1 MRGAKE
7 QLENLR
13 AAIAPICQAHGLELV
28 DVRFTS
34 EHGMALQVLIER
46 PGQPIGHSGVS
57 LGDCQAVSRDLS
69 AALDVEE
76 GASSHPSTSR
86 ATLQGMAL
94 PAGGYRLEV
103 SSPGVDR
110 PLVSVRDFERF
121 AGNEVMLRTSRP
133 IAGRRRISGVL
144 RGIEGELVKLSVGEE
159 ELAVPLNEIARANLV
174 YQF

>member
-1 MRGAKE
+1 MRGVKE

-13 AAIAPICQAHGLELV
+13 EAIAPICQAHGLELV

-57 LGDCQAVSRDLS
+57 LGDCQAVSRALS

-76 GASSHPSTSR
+76 GAASPASANR
-86 ATLQGMAL
+86 AL
-94 PAGGYRLEV
+94 PSGAYRLEV
-103 SSPGVDR
+103 SSPGVER
-110 PLVSVRDFERF
+110 PLVSARDFERF
-121 AGNEVMLRTSRP
+121 AGNEVILRTSRP
-133 IAGRRRISGVL
+133 IAGRRRLSGML
-144 RGIEGELVKLSVGEE
+144 RGIEGEIVKLSVGEE
-159 ELAVPLNEIARANLV
+159 ELAVPLKEIARANLV

>member
-13 AAIAPICQAHGLELV
+13 NAIAPICQAHDLELV

-46 PGQPIGHSGVS
+46 PGQPVGHSGVS
-57 LGDCQAVSRDLS
+57 LGDCQAVSRDVSAVLDAEPGTSS
-69 AALDVEE
+69 AA
-76 GASSHPSTSR
+76 SHNV
-86 ATLQGMAL
+86 AL
-94 PAGGYRLEV
+94 PGGAYRLEV
-103 SSPGVDR
+103 SSPGVER
-110 PLVSVRDFERF
+110 PLVSVRDFQRF

-133 IAGRRRISGVL
+133 IAGRRRINGVL
-144 RGIEGELVKLSVGEE
+144 RGIEGEIVKLSVGEE